1 VFHVKQFDVVVI
13 GAGHAGT
20 EAAHAAARL
29 GASTALVTL
38 AKENIGVMSCNP
50 AIGGLGKGHLVREI
64 DALDGV
70 MGRVADKAGIQFRLL
85 NRRKGPAVQGPRA
98 QADRKLYRHAMQ
110 AETARRQGLQVI
122 EAEVVDIR
130 IENDR
135 IRGVVLAD
143 GSTLGAR
150 TVILTAGTF
159 LRGVIHVGDQRS
171 AGGRMGDRPSVR
183 LADRLDELALP
194 KGRLKTGTPPR
205 LDGRTIDWDRLELQ
219 HGDDTPTMLSFFNRR
234 PEAAQLACG
243 VTQTN
248 EATHD
253 VVRANLDRSAM
264 YGGHIEGVGPR
275 YCPSLEDKVI
285 RFAHKDAHQIFL
297 EPEGIDDHTI
307 YPNGISTSLPA
318 DVQETYVHTI
328 KGLERATIL
337 QPGYAI
343 EYDYFD
349 PRCLSPD
356 LQVKALSGLYFAGQ
370 INGTTGYEEAA
381 AQGLVAGANAA
392 LHATA
397 RESLRFSRTQSY
409 IGVMIDDLVT
419 RGVTEPY
426 RMFTSRAEYR
436 LSLRADNADQRL
448 TPMGI
453 EAGLV
458 AALRAE
464 AFARKADLLASGLE
478 SLQAARP
485 IPAELLKVGIRAAS
499 DGTRR
504 SVFDMLGLADV
515 DREALRSASPE
526 LAALDEETRQ
536 QLEIEAL
543 YAPYVSRQEAD
554 AAGLKRDENS
564 VIPAEFDYSIVAGL
578 STELRFKLEAIRP
591 ANIAQ
596 ASAIEGMTPAALTLV
611 LAWVKRG
618 ALRTAV

>member
-1 VFHVKQFDVVVI
+1 
-13 GAGHAGT
+13 
-20 EAAHAAARL
+20 
-29 GASTALVTL
+29 
-38 AKENIGVMSCNP
+38 
-50 AIGGLGKGHLVREI
+50 
-64 DALDGV
+64 
-70 MGRVADKAGIQFRLL
+70 
-85 NRRKGPAVQGPRA
+85 
-98 QADRKLYRHAMQ
+98 
-110 AETARRQGLQVI
+110 
-122 EAEVVDIR
+122 
-130 IENDR
+130 
-135 IRGVVLAD
+135 
-143 GSTLGAR
+143 
-150 TVILTAGTF
+150 
-159 LRGVIHVGDQRS
+159 
-171 AGGRMGDRPSVR
+171 
-183 LADRLDELALP
+183 
-194 KGRLKTGTPPR
+194 

-219 HGDDTPTMLSFFNRR
+219 HGDDAPTMLSFFNRR
-234 PEAAQLACG
+234 PEAAQVACG

-381 AQGLVAGANAA
+381 AQGLAAGANAA

-453 EAGLV
+453 AAGLV
-458 AALRAE
+458 GALRAE
-464 AFARKADLLASGLE
+464 AFARKADLLACGLE

-485 IPAELLKVGIRAAS
+485 SPAELLKVGIRAAS

-504 SVFDMLGLADV
+504 SVFDMLGLADI

-618 ALRTAV
+618 ALRAAV